1 MTCPLSLQMSHLC
14 GRTAEHNA
22 AGMLQQR
29 SAAAHFPRLKV
40 STLKQGLK
48 GTWTMKD
55 AQALCQHK
63 NGLTFWIPEWKNM
76 KPFLSVCRWLMLI
89 VFSLFR
95 GYHKHKSGNKYS
107 LHRTGV
113 LACPQPPLYPHIHKF
128 SGTCPC
134 LEKGR
139 ERVIEM
145 IHCKSKLT
153 AWQPCISW
161 MGWMA
166 SGSGCHLPPPG
177 FLHLFIQ
184 CYSTGD
190 IRHKCG
196 KMSFAVRKLGEGS
209 PHNVLS

>member
-1 MTCPLSLQMSHLC
+1 
-14 GRTAEHNA
+14 
-22 AGMLQQR
+22 MLQECCNKGLLQLI
-29 SAAAHFPRLKV
+29 SQGWKWAPWNKALKV
-40 STLKQGLK
+40 PEQWKMLRHYVSIRMASHFGFLNEK
-48 GTWTMKD
+48 TWSHF
-55 AQALCQHK
+55 CQCVA
-63 NGLTFWIPEWKNM
+63 G
-76 KPFLSVCRWLMLI
+76 LMLI